1 MPVVHFTKCP
11 RLRYDDPTLLP
22 RGLLGQLIVRIQLL
36 RWVPYNKYV
45 ALLSCTVIDVP
56 NPKAGM
62 QLRLPSPLTVSR
74 LQKQTLTVRNS
85 QQKLPRQYLK
95 PLLLLTFEDPTTWQ
109 VYNSVGENTA
119 NAAKLL
125 CLNVAEGS
133 RECGCAEVRLSKGDA
148 DDVVSQDL
156 PNCC

>member
-1 MPVVHFTKCP
+1 M
-11 RLRYDDPTLLP
+11 
-22 RGLLGQLIVRIQLL
+22 LGQLTVLILLL

-45 ALLSCTVIDVP
+45 ALLSCTVIDVH

-62 QLRLPSPLTVSR
+62 QLRLPSPLTESR
-74 LQKQTLTVRNS
+74 SQKQTLTVRNS

-109 VYNSVGENTA
+109 VYSSVGENTA
-119 NAAKLL
+119 NGAKLL
-125 CLNVAEGS
+125 CLNVAEGP
-133 RECGCAEVRLSKGDA
+133 RECGCAEVRVSKGDT

>member
-1 MPVVHFTKCP
+1 MHFTKCP
-11 RLRYDDPTLLP
+11 RLTYDDPTLLP
-22 RGLLGQLIVRIQLL
+22 SGLLGQLTVLI
-36 RWVPYNKYV
+36 WVPYNKYV

-56 NPKAGM
+56 NPKPGM
-62 QLRLPSPLTVSR
+62 QLRLPSPLTESR
-74 LQKQTLTVRNS
+74 PQKQTLTVRNS

-109 VYNSVGENTA
+109 VYSCVGENTA
-119 NAAKLL
+119 NAAKPL
-125 CLNVAEGS
+125 CLNVAEGP
-133 RECGCAEVRLSKGDA
+133 RECGCAEVRVSKGDA